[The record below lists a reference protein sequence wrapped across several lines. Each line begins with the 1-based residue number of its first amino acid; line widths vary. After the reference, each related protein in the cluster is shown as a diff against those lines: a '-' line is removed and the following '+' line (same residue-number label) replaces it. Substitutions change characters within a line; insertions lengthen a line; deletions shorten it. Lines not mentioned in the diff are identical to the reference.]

1 MARLEFRMPDVGE
14 GLAEV
19 EVVKWLVAVGDPVRE
34 NQPVAE
40 VETDK
45 ALVTMPA
52 PASGRI
58 RELFVGEGERVKVG
72 ALFLSMEVEDET
84 GGVATRKAPVEEPA
98 PPSPPSSPTRWSR
111 ADSVLASPAVR
122 KLARQHDVDLE
133 SVRGSGPRGRIT
145 LDDLK
150 RHVDA
155 LDQVEPAGVELP
167 SPSGTAIAEG
177 MEVERVPLKGLRRR
191 IAEAM
196 AHSAR
201 TIPHVTGFHEM
212 DGGPLE
218 ALLTTLRS
226 KAESAA
232 VRLTVLPFIVRAVV
246 EALEEHPYLNA
257 SIDEKAQVILLHKS
271 CNIGIATA
279 TDEGLVVP
287 VIHGADRLGV
297 LELARRVEEL
307 TSLARR
313 RRLEPEHMR
322 RGTFTISNVGPAGGW
337 FGTSI
342 IRHPESAIL
351 GVGRMT
357 ERPVV
362 RDGLVTVGTVLPLA
376 LTFDHRVIDG
386 DAALAFVQALRE
398 RLESPE
404 QLVWD
409 EPR

>member
-1 MARLEFRMPDVGE
+1 MPDVGE

-19 EVVKWLVAVGDPVRE
+19 EVVTWLVGVGDEVKE
-34 NQPVAE
+34 NDPIAE

-58 RELFVGEGERVKVG
+58 LELTVKEGERLKVG
-72 ALFLSMEVEDET
+72 ALLLSMDVEEET
-84 GGVATRKAPVEEPA
+84 GVVATRKAPSAVEEPT
-98 PPSPPSSPTRWSR
+98 PPSPPSSPTRRSR

-122 KLARQHDVDLE
+122 KLARQHEVDLV
-133 SVRGSGPRGRIT
+133 SVQGSGPRGRIT
-145 LDDLK
+145 MDDLE

-155 LDQVEPAGVELP
+155 LEQVDPAGVEVP
-167 SPSGTAIAEG
+167 GPSGTAIAEG
-177 MEVERVPLKGLRRR
+177 MEVEQVPLKGLRRR

-196 AHSAR
+196 AHSVR
-201 TIPHVTGFHEM
+201 TIPHVTGFHEV
-212 DGGPLE
+212 DGEPL
-218 ALLTTLRS
+218 ATLRAKLRS
-226 KAESAA
+226 KAESAG
-232 VRLTVLPFIVRAVV
+232 VRLTVLPFIVRALV
-246 EALEEHPYLNA
+246 ESLEEHPYLNA
-257 SIDEKAQVILLHKS
+257 SIDEEAQVILLKKS
-271 CNIGIATA
+271 FNIGIATA

-313 RRLEPEHMR
+313 RRLEPEDMR
-322 RGTFTISNVGPAGGW
+322 QGTFTVTNVGPAGGW

-351 GVGRMT
+351 GVGRMA

-362 RDGLVTVGTVLPLA
+362 RDGRVVVGTVLPLA

-404 QLVWD
+404 QLMRY
-409 EPR
+409 EPRG

>member
-84 GGVATRKAPVEEPA
+84 GGVATRKAPVEEPT

-167 SPSGTAIAEG
+167 SPSGTAIAEE

-212 DGGPLE
+212 DGGPLA
-218 ALLTTLRS
+218 ALRTTLRS
-226 KAESAA
+226 KAESAG
-232 VRLTVLPFIVRAVV
+232 VRLTVLPFIVRALV

-271 CNIGIATA
+271 FNIGIATA

-322 RGTFTISNVGPAGGW
+322 RGTFTITNVGPAGGW

-404 QLVWD
+404 QLMRD

>member
-1 MARLEFRMPDVGE
+1 MPRLEFRMPDVGE

-58 RELFVGEGERVKVG
+58 RELFVEEGERLQVG
-72 ALFLSMEVEDET
+72 ALFLSMDVEEET
-84 GGVATRKAPVEEPA
+84 GGVAVRKAPSAVEEPA

-133 SVRGSGPRGRIT
+133 SVRGTGPRGRIT
-145 LDDLK
+145 QDDIS
-150 RHVDA
+150 RHIED
-155 LDQVEPAGVELP
+155 LDQPASLDLP
-167 SPSGTAIAEG
+167 SSSSTAIAEE
-177 MEVERVPLKGLRRR
+177 MEVEQVPLKGLRRR

-196 AHSAR
+196 AHSVR
-201 TIPHVTGFHEM
+201 TIPHVTGFHEV
-212 DGGPLE
+212 DGGPL
-218 ALLTTLRS
+218 ATLRTTLRS
-226 KAESAA
+226 KAESAG
-232 VRLTVLPFIVRAVV
+232 VRLTVLPFIVRALV
-246 EALEEHPYLNA
+246 ESLGEHPYLNA
-257 SIDEKAQVILLHKS
+257 SIDEKAQVILLKKS
-271 CNIGIATA
+271 FNIGIATA

-313 RRLEPEHMR
+313 RKLRPEDMR
-322 RGTFTISNVGPAGGW
+322 RGTFTLTNVGPAGGW

-362 RDGLVTVGTVLPLA
+362 RDGRVTVGTVLPLA

-404 QLVWD
+404 QLMRD